1 MSESNHS
8 TNVQYL
14 PEIHPKELE
23 ELQQEAGRTL
33 TQIEAWIY
41 LHARTIRLATEDYY
55 FKRKLVA

>member
-8 TNVQYL
+8 TIQYL
-14 PEIHPKELE
+14 PPINPEELK

-33 TQIEAWIY
+33 TEYEAHVFR
-41 LHARTIRLATEDYY
+41 HARTIRLATEDYY